1 MGDVLEHC
9 PLESERVLT
18 LFLFSTLYT
27 VYKIIIKTISNFQN
41 IPSII
46 MYIVYKIQIT
56 VNKIFAQ
63 FLVQYFQIIQK
74 RGTLKKCL
82 QKKRFHVIIKK
93 KKERRIIMINILF
106 WMFIWMAIM
115 EDVFNLFM
123 LRKQL
128 RQYKKGLIR
137 FLSIKSVLYIIV
149 ISTHFLSSI
158 YAFIG
163 IALYLAWQIF
173 ALIYEE
179 VGDKDNLEPYHV
191 FRIISMLLIII
202 IIYLL

>member
-1 MGDVLEHC
+1 M
-9 PLESERVLT
+9 
-18 LFLFSTLYT
+18 YT
-27 VYKIIIKTISNFQN
+27 VYKPNKGTFQN
-41 IPSII
+41 ISNII
-46 MYIVYKIQIT
+46 LYIVYKIQTT

-74 RGTLKKCL
+74 RGTLKKYL

-93 KKERRIIMINILF
+93 TKERRKTMINILF
-106 WMFIWMAIM
+106 WIFILMAIM
-115 EDVFNLFM
+115 EDFLNLFM

-149 ISTHFLSSI
+149 ISTHFLSPI
-158 YAFIG
+158 YIFIG

-179 VGDKDNLEPYHV
+179 VGDKDNFEPYHV
-191 FRIISMLLIII
+191 FRIISMVLIII

>member
-1 MGDVLEHC
+1 
-9 PLESERVLT
+9 
-18 LFLFSTLYT
+18 
-27 VYKIIIKTISNFQN
+27 
-41 IPSII
+41 
-46 MYIVYKIQIT
+46 
-56 VNKIFAQ
+56 
-63 FLVQYFQIIQK
+63 
-74 RGTLKKCL
+74 
-82 QKKRFHVIIKK
+82 
-93 KKERRIIMINILF
+93 MINVLF
-106 WMFIWMAIM
+106 WVFILIAFM
-115 EDVFNLFM
+115 EDFLNLSM
-123 LRKQL
+123 LREQL

-149 ISTHFLSSI
+149 ISTHFLSPI

-179 VGDKDNLEPYHV
+179 VSDKDNFEPYHV

>member
-1 MGDVLEHC
+1 
-9 PLESERVLT
+9 
-18 LFLFSTLYT
+18 
-27 VYKIIIKTISNFQN
+27 
-41 IPSII
+41 
-46 MYIVYKIQIT
+46 
-56 VNKIFAQ
+56 
-63 FLVQYFQIIQK
+63 
-74 RGTLKKCL
+74 
-82 QKKRFHVIIKK
+82 
-93 KKERRIIMINILF
+93 MINVLF
-106 WMFIWMAIM
+106 WMFILIAIM
-115 EDVFNLFM
+115 EDFLNLFM

-128 RQYKKGLIR
+128 WQYKKGLIR

-149 ISTHFLSSI
+149 ISTHFLSPI

-179 VGDKDNLEPYHV
+179 VSDKDNFEPYHV